1 MPGFP
6 PPPPQDAGVLTASC
20 LLICTPSLC
29 GSRDTNSAGTRGRPS
44 SSASGGAGRGAGS
57 APRMP
62 GQPPTPGCPPRTPGS
77 PPCSSQVIPGGFLIA
92 RLASS
97 VQGMQTRL
105 GREGGFGV
113 PLGTPPVPPPPPRS
127 PGGPAGPHL
136 PLQLHQGH
144 VVIVKF
150 GDPPGH
156 PSTDVEVLV
165 EHPALEGHKLPLPC
179 PPPPSAK
186 RQGPP
191 GAGGWGVGRGAGGP
205 PEHPTQ
211 VGGPGV
217 GRGAPQEA
225 VCRRQHPAAP
235 HQGPRAALLPPCLR
249 HSRQHPRVTGSPPRG
264 GGGPGRL
271 GPLGGGLGGGG
282 GPRCLGPQWAV
293 GPPKHLGP

>member
-179 PPPPSAK
+179 PPPHQPNA
-186 RQGPP
+186 R
-191 GAGGWGVGRGAGGP
+191 VP
-205 PEHPTQ
+205 PE
-211 VGGPGV
+211 
-217 GRGAPQEA
+217 
-225 VCRRQHPAAP
+225 
-235 HQGPRAALLPPCLR
+235 
-249 HSRQHPRVTGSPPRG
+249 RG
-264 GGGPGRL
+264 GGGWAGERGVPPSIL
-271 GPLGGGLGGGG
+271 
-282 GPRCLGPQWAV
+282 PRSAV
-293 GPPKHLGP
+293 QAWGAGPPRKQCAAVSTQRPPTRDPAQRCSRPACGTAVSTHG